1 MTNDHLAS
9 RTGRL
14 IGQIV
19 DWFIG
24 AVFIVIGIF
33 LGALTFGL
41 GMWFGW
47 AIAALYYF
55 FADGLNNGRS
65 YGKVMLG
72 MRVIDEKTRQPCT
85 FLQSFVRNLILHLLG
100 PIDWIF
106 IVGERRRRLG
116 DMLAGTIVVKT

>member
-1 MTNDHLAS
+1 MTVDNLAS

-14 IGQIV
+14 VGQIV

-33 LGALTFGL
+33 LGAFTFGL
-41 GMWFGW
+41 GMWVGGV
-47 AIAALYYF
+47 IAGLYYF

-72 MRVIDEKTRQPCT
+72 MRVIDDKTRQPCT
-85 FLQSFVRNLILHLLG
+85 FWQSFVRNVILHLLG

-106 IVGERRRRLG
+106 IIGERRRRLG
-116 DMLAGTIVVKT
+116 DILAGTIVVKT